1 MGHMYL
7 VVDKGNL
14 LFCYFCSVPMRQ
26 LNFHSFGLWSP
37 WLPYCF
43 ASHFQIES
51 LMQVSNS
58 YFIKELKLFKFA
70 WGFPLFSSFFSAVLL
85 PDNSLLL
92 QVESSYAHLSPLKLV
107 YLIYTAY
114 ILKGFLGLKVLL
126 CISNRFKVKMCTV
139 AKYIIMM

>member
-1 MGHMYL
+1 MYL

-85 PDNSLLL
+85 PDNSLLWR
-92 QVESSYAHLSPLKLV
+92 KLFFP
-107 YLIYTAY
+107 AFSG
-114 ILKGFLGLKVLL
+114 GFIVLL
-126 CISNRFKVKMCTV
+126 NRCCFCSSGPSEFQLDLLLCLLFSRI
-139 AKYIIMM
+139 AF